1 MILVWNFGGGIYLV
15 GTSGVSTYVETFY
28 MILVCNFGGG
38 IYRSCQHIRHLHIH
52 RNLLYDTCMQYWWKT
67 IQERLAAHDL
77 EKARSIAAGNR
88 ENAKLMEERQRAAK
102 ESSAVRTL
110 FPDTMGK
117 VTLTEGEPSSP
128 AQSTMGP
135 V

>member
-1 MILVWNFGGGIYLV
+1 
-15 GTSGVSTYVETFY
+15 
-28 MILVCNFGGG
+28 
-38 IYRSCQHIRHLHIH
+38 
-52 RNLLYDTCMQYWWKT
+52 MQYWWKT
-67 IQERLAAHDL
+67 IQEWLAAHDL

-135 V
+135 VRVKKEEPMDGDSINHPPMEDDDNLDEGVLDEG